1 MEKSNKKKTTQEGSP
16 SVSQNNASGLIYWED
31 YNFDNQT
38 DTAGYLKEDF
48 NIIYDAPAGRNSN

>member
-1 MEKSNKKKTTQEGSP
+1 MEKSNKKKTTQADSP
-16 SVSQNNASGLIYWED
+16 SASRSKASGLIYWDD

-48 NIIYDAPAGRNSN
+48 NIIYDAPE